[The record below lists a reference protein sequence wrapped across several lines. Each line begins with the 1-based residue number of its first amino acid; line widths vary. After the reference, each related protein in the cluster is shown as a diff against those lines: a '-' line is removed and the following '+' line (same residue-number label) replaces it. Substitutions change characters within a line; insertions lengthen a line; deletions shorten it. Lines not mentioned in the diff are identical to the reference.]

1 METSL
6 YSKIASRVID
16 QIRKGVFKPGDK
28 LPSVRALSKQQTVSV
43 ATVLTAYGI
52 LEDRGFVEVRPKSG
66 YYVRRSPIREH
77 KAPSISQKTSAPRK
91 VTTSQRV
98 MEVMR
103 DSSSPDFISFAAA
116 VPGNDFPVIHQL
128 KRIFAKVVR
137 NATFLGIG
145 YDSPKG
151 SEPLRR
157 QLARRAMDAGIL
169 CSPDEIV
176 TTLGCQSSLGLC
188 LRALTK
194 AGDIVAVETPCYYG
208 LLQLIEAYGLKA
220 IEIPSDAVTGMS
232 IDALELA
239 LEQWPIKV
247 VLSIP
252 CYSNPMGT
260 LMTDEHKLQLVELIY
275 RYDIPLIEDDIY
287 GDLGYESTRPK
298 AVKSFDQNGKV
309 LLCSSTSKTL
319 EPQLGVG
326 WVIPGIYQEQIE
338 YQKFINSVSISRLPQ
353 LAVAEMLDHGGY
365 DRHLRLVRESY
376 QQRRDRLIDL
386 LGEHFPSETRVSKPQ
401 GGFVAWIQLPKGV
414 NALQLYLDARDEGI
428 LISPGE
434 LFSSNKNK
442 YQSSIRLTYAHS
454 WTAERETAIRTL
466 GELVKKQLQRD
477 ASGSGAGA

>member
-1 METSL
+1 METNL
-6 YSKIASRVID
+6 YNQIATRVID
-16 QIRKGVFKPGDK
+16 QIRNGVFKPGDK
-28 LPSVRALSKQQTVSV
+28 LPSVRAMSKQQIVSV

-66 YYVRRSPIREH
+66 YYVRRSPVKEH
-77 KAPSISQKTSAPRK
+77 KAPSISQRTSAPRT
-91 VTTSQRV
+91 VTTPQRV

-103 DSSSPDFISFAAA
+103 DSSSPEFISFAAA
-116 VPGNDFPVIHQL
+116 VPGTDFPVIHQL
-128 KRIFAKVVR
+128 RRIFAKVVR

-176 TTLGCQSSLGLC
+176 TTLGCQSSIGLC
-188 LRALTK
+188 LRALTR

-220 IEIPSDAVTGMS
+220 IEIPSDSVTGMS
-232 IDALELA
+232 MEALRLA

-252 CYSNPMGT
+252 CYSNPLGT
-260 LMTDEHKLQLVELIY
+260 LMPDDHKRQLVELIY
-275 RYDIPLIEDDIY
+275 QHEIPLIEDDIY
-287 GDLGYESTRPK
+287 GELGYESTRPK
-298 AVKSFDQNGKV
+298 AVKSFDSRGQV

-326 WVIPGIYQEQIE
+326 WVIPGVYQEQIE
-338 YQKFINSVSISRLPQ
+338 YQKFINSVSIARLPQ

-365 DRHLRLVRESY
+365 DRHLRLVRETY
-376 QQRRDRLIDL
+376 LQRRDRLIDL
-386 LGEHFPSETRVSKPQ
+386 LGEHFPAETRVSNPQ
-401 GGFVAWIQLPKGV
+401 GGFVAWIQLPGTV
-414 NALQLYLDARDEGI
+414 NALQLYLDARELGI

-434 LFSSNKNK
+434 LFSSGNK
-442 YQSSIRLTYAHS
+442 YQSSIRLTYAQP
-454 WTAERETAIRTL
+454 WTAERVEAIRTL
-466 GELVKKQLQRD
+466 GRLVESQL
-477 ASGSGAGA
+477 